1 MIRNFIICMIC
12 VVSMGCT
19 TIAEVSLNAIGG
31 ALGNMIDR
39 RVDEP
44 TENEKENDNEC
55 EDCKNDK
62 R

>member
-1 MIRNFIICMIC
+1 MIC

-44 TENEKENDNEC
+44 TENEKENDDEC